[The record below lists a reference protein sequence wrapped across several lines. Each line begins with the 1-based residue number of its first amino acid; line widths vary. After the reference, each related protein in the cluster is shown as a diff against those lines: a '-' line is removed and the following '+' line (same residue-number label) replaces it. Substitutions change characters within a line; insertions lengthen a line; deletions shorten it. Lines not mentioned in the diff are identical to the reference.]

1 MSRHPSLIALASIA
15 AAAMLVATAGS
26 AAAADNTCRRKAGSN
41 FPPPYFFQFQTGKS
55 ALNAQ
60 QKKEAADLAKRSN
73 DTFAQQICIFG
84 SADKTGSV
92 AANEKLS
99 KARAQAVANAIKAAG
114 TKAELVIV
122 GQGEPV
128 PSVGG
133 VLNQQ
138 AQADRSVQVIFS
150 N

>member
-1 MSRHPSLIALASIA
+1 MSHRPSALIALAGIA
-15 AAAMLVATAGS
+15 AAALLAASIGP
-26 AAAADNTCRRKAGSN
+26 AAAESACRRKAGSN
-41 FPPPYFFQFQTGKS
+41 FPPPYFFQFPTGKS
-55 ALNAQ
+55 ALTAE
-60 QKKEAADLAKRSN
+60 QKKEAAQIAKRSN

-114 TKAELVIV
+114 TKADLVV
-122 GQGEPV
+122 EGAGEPV
-128 PSVGG
+128 PAIGG
-133 VLNQQ
+133 VLNQK